1 MLLEKVV
8 AAMPNHQKRTGP
20 GESANYTRA
29 NTGNSNFILSE
40 ILGTVLAALIFTAT
54 LLTSAF
60 GMSGGFD
67 TGMDDTA
74 NVMAGLLTAGA
85 RKRLPPY
92 AKQLKAGAGDTLWVC
107 TGTEAWA
114 RAKSTT
120 WMNGKKVVLPPGDD
134 PDAYRWD
141 MAGRFEDVVIVV
153 DGQPPSIDTIKSL
166 AIALMPHS
174 DVVVYLDPKRNPV
187 RFRAG
192 RGA

>member
-1 MLLEKVV
+1 MPTTKTQNPRQAGTKPRGKSKNSTHILTEIIGTLM
-8 AAMPNHQKRTGP
+8 AAMIF
-20 GESANYTRA
+20 SAVMWTSVF
-29 NTGNSNFILSE
+29 G
-40 ILGTVLAALIFTAT
+40 AA
-54 LLTSAF
+54 
-60 GMSGGFD
+60 GGFD
-67 TGMDDTA
+67 AGIDDMG
-74 NVMAGLLTAGA
+74 NLVAGLLTAGA
-85 RKRLPPY
+85 RKKLPPY
-92 AKQLKAGAGDTLWVC
+92 AKQLKAGAGETLWVC

-134 PDAYRWD
+134 PSAYRWD
-141 MAGRFEDVVIVV
+141 VAGRFEDVVIVV

-192 RGA
+192 SAA

>member
-1 MLLEKVV
+1 MLLAVVV
-8 AAMPNHQKRTGP
+8 AAMRKPHIGNPRQAGTAP
-20 GESANYTRA
+20 RA
-29 NTGNSNFILSE
+29 KFKNSKSIVSE
-40 ILGTVLAALIFTAT
+40 IIGTLMAAMIFAVLMWSSVFGAA
-54 LLTSAF
+54 
-60 GMSGGFD
+60 GGFD
-67 TGMDDTA
+67 IGMDDTA

-92 AKQLKAGAGDTLWVC
+92 AKQLKAGAGETLWVC

-120 WMNGKKVVLPPGDD
+120 WMNGKKVVLPPGEN
-134 PDAYRWD
+134 PDEYRWD

-166 AIALMPHS
+166 AIALLPHS
-174 DVVVYLDPKRNPV
+174 DLVVYLDPKRNPV

-192 RGA
+192 SAA